1 MIQVKEP
8 SGAQDFVII
17 CKNAPP
23 NIIYSQLLHDE
34 FRNDPELSNKEVSF
48 CGIPDP
54 DNPGR
59 SRIEMTIKGTAA
71 EAKLIVEYVNG
82 VILEGK
88 PVYVSYKKVS
98 KKKVDTKIQPSKEAD
113 MPERSKR
120 QFLIQDS
127 APTGTPSSSEGK
139 TYQEPYYDETGR
151 KARAGSR
158 KPAGY
163 YAEATSPRKELLGG
177 HEFSKFFPSRSLG
190 LR

>member
-1 MIQVKEP
+1 
-8 SGAQDFVII
+8 
-17 CKNAPP
+17 
-23 NIIYSQLLHDE
+23 
-34 FRNDPELSNKEVSF
+34 
-48 CGIPDP
+48 
-54 DNPGR
+54 
-59 SRIEMTIKGTAA
+59 
-71 EAKLIVEYVNG
+71 VNG

-120 QFLIQDS
+120 QGLIQDS

-163 YAEATSPRKELLGG
+163 YDDASSASGELLTVMNP
-177 HEFSKFFPSRSLG
+177 PSSFAEVRSLN
-190 LR
+190 RVNCPVFQVN